1 MPLILVLDGYRCTKR
16 DASCKHEIHV
26 VAAPSW
32 WGVCKTIPYSVLT
45 TLAFGLSNG
54 GQETSILDIGA
65 LHAGQ
70 FFGEVSFLFDVY
82 KSMSSMC
89 FLPLSEFFHYFMII
103 WVSVLQKW
111 WCLAEHLEGFIR
123 LQTLVSLGFCSLVQF
138 KIPWWPIVIE
148 HILCALILWTSK
160 SCFGNVE
167 RPSDRINKGS
177 QHCCGNLGWDFGA
190 QQVGL
195 LPPLWPWCHWGP
207 FKKCDLLKLSS
218 SWKRRVWRGSWL
230 YIHSNFPT
238 KLCTTNHLCTAIC
251 LCVCVSYYQKWARE
265 WTYSIA
271 VPLCVSWWNK
281 ICFGF
286 SHVCILIRSC
296 GCVGLEKNR
305 STSSLKESTRSMRS
319 HGNGNSSRF
328 LCSLS
333 SQNC

>member
-1 MPLILVLDGYRCTKR
+1 MPLILVLDGYRCTKKR
-16 DASCKHEIHV
+16 CFLQAWNTCCGSS
-26 VAAPSW
+26 SW
-32 WGVCKTIPYSVLT
+32 WGVCKTIPNSVS

-111 WCLAEHLEGFIR
+111 WCLAEHLGGFIR

-138 KIPWWPIVIE
+138 KLPWRPIVIE

-167 RPSDRINKGS
+167 RPFDRINKGS

-207 FKKCDLLKLSS
+207 FKKCDLLKPSS
-218 SWKRRVWRGSWL
+218 SWKRQVWTGSWL
-230 YIHSNFPT
+230 YIYSQQFSN
-238 KLCTTNHLCTAIC
+238 
-251 LCVCVSYYQKWARE
+251 
-265 WTYSIA
+265 
-271 VPLCVSWWNK
+271 
-281 ICFGF
+281 
-286 SHVCILIRSC
+286 
-296 GCVGLEKNR
+296 
-305 STSSLKESTRSMRS
+305 
-319 HGNGNSSRF
+319 
-328 LCSLS
+328 
-333 SQNC
+333 